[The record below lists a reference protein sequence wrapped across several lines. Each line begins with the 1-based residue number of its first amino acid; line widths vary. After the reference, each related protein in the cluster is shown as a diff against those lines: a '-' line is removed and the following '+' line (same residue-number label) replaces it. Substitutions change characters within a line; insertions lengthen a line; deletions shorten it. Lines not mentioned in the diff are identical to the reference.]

1 MSSTPKIMGVIPARF
16 NSSRLPGKALREIA
30 GRPMIHWVYFNA
42 KRSPLLTDLA
52 VATDSP
58 EIQASCESA
67 GIPVFLTAEHPSG
80 TDRVHEVLTRTD
92 ADVYVNI
99 QGDEPTLR
107 PDHLALML
115 QPFLAGSSKDI
126 ISRNGS
132 PQVTTLKVAISAAE
146 AADPNNV
153 KVVTADDGNALYFS
167 RYPLPYDRAGTGQA
181 QHFKH
186 IGLYAYTRAALSVYH
201 FLPQSSL
208 ELTESLDQLR
218 FLQNGI
224 PIYVAETPHDTVGV
238 DTEADLERVIAM
250 FETVNSA

>member
-1 MSSTPKIMGVIPARF
+1 MGVIPARF

-52 VATDSP
+52 VATDSL
-58 EIQASCESA
+58 EIQASCEAA
-67 GIPVFLTAEHPSG
+67 GIPVYLTREHPSG

-107 PDHLALML
+107 PDQLELML
-115 QPFLAGSSKDI
+115 QPFLDGS
-126 ISRNGS
+126 GV
-132 PQVTTLKVAISAAE
+132 QVSTLKVAVSAAE

-153 KVVTADDGNALYFS
+153 KVVTADSNLALYFS
-167 RYPLPYDRAGTGQA
+167 RYPLPYDRAGVGLA
-181 QHFKH
+181 RHFKH
-186 IGLYAYTRAALSVYH
+186 IGLYAYTRAALSLYH
-201 FLPQSSL
+201 SLPQSSL

-218 FLQNGI
+218 FLQNGV

-238 DTEADLERVIAM
+238 DTEADLERVITM